1 MTPRPKLLVWW
12 LLWACFQGG
21 VGGCYFLLGRPGG
34 LPTPPAEA
42 PGASLWM
49 IALGPF
55 FLSVAIRWL
64 LLARAQDAQRA
75 LVLFMLGIAFAE
87 SVCFLGL
94 FLAPAHKLELFILSA
109 LGILQYLPYYAGRFS
124 DP

>member
-21 VGGCYFLLGRPGG
+21 IFAFYFFLGRPGG
-34 LPTPPAEA
+34 PATPPAEA
-42 PGASLWM
+42 AGSPLWM

-55 FLSVAIRWL
+55 FLSVVIRWL
-64 LLARAQDAQRA
+64 LLARATHPQTA

-87 SVCFLGL
+87 SVCFMGL

-109 LGILQYLPYYAGRFS
+109 LGIFQYLPYYAGRFS
-124 DP
+124 DS

>member
-12 LLWACFQGG
+12 LFWACFQGG
-21 VGGCYFLLGRPGG
+21 IFAFYFLLGRPGS
-34 LPTPPAEA
+34 PATPPAEA
-42 PGASLWM
+42 AGSPLWM

-55 FLSVAIRWL
+55 SLSVVIRWL

-75 LVLFMLGIAFAE
+75 LVLFMVGIAFAE
-87 SVCFLGL
+87 SVCFMGL
-94 FLAPAHKLELFILSA
+94 FIAPAHKLELFILSA